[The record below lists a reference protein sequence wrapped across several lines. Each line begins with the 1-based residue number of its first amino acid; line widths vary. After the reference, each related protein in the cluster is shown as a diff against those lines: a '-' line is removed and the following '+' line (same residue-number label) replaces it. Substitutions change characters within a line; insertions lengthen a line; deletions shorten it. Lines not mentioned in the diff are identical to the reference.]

1 MWRPHPL
8 VALRLLRWLA
18 LAVFLASA
26 ATAVAVRS
34 SGWTDATSEGGHYY
48 LSFRS
53 TRVEVP
59 ADLYERTRRRDRI
72 AWVATAAMMSSLL
85 AYLGIRS
92 LPLIDGAVRRR

>member
-1 MWRPHPL
+1 M

-34 SGWTDATSEGGHYY
+34 SGWTDAGSEGGRHYLY
-48 LSFRS
+48 YRS
-53 TRVEVP
+53 TRVEVA

-85 AYLGIRS
+85 AYIGIRS
-92 LPLIDGAVRRR
+92 LPLLEGNARGR